1 MMLAAPVRMSCFVNV
16 VKKSHLTPNVRFC
29 ALVCE
34 RAREKNK
41 VRESVMKL
49 KLYKITRTLVGST
62 ENFEPGI
69 YHVSRHIRI
78 VSLHARL
85 HHHSVW

>member
-16 VKKSHLTPNVRFC
+16 VKKSHLTPNVRFRV
-29 ALVCE
+29 LVCE
-34 RAREKNK
+34 RAS
-41 VRESVMKL
+41 ESVMKL